1 MLTEQEIKT
10 YLSNLDKNINPEDWR
25 YIASC
30 LSGIRDNLS
39 SKEVSSYYNVPIE
52 FANSFYQNSNFSIEK
67 KIRGSRKEKNN
78 KIFDYLKNNIGKT
91 ITPKDFC
98 DALDVSLPTFYN
110 FFNANRGWF
119 KKVKRGQFE
128 IINEP
133 EQRVSEK

>member
-1 MLTEQEIKT
+1 MLTDQEIKN
-10 YLSNLDKNINPEDWR
+10 YLANMPKNTDPEVWR

-39 SKEVSSYYNVPIE
+39 AKEVSSYYNVPIE
-52 FANSFYQNSNFSIEK
+52 FSNNFYETSNFSIERK
-67 KIRGSRKEKNN
+67 VRGSRKEKNN
-78 KIFDYLKNNIGKT
+78 KIFDYLKSNIGKT

-98 DALDVSLPTFYN
+98 DTLEVSLPTFYN

-133 EQRVSEK
+133 ENRVSVK